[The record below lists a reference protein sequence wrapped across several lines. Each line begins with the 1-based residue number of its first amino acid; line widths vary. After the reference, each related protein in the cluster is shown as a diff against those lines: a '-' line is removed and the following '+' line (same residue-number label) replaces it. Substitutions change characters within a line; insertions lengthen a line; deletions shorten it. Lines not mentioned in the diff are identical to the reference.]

1 MRELEL
7 RELLGV
13 LYDYLRGLKSE
24 EVWLSVNKLMRRSR
38 KRGFK
43 IEVDGRESLV
53 YELGRILEEYAD
65 GVRKYS
71 DNVQYKFYRENQLV
85 QLAKSTEKEEFIQQ
99 ILESKK
105 GKYKRGKVQPRPNAG
120 RQDGSSYSAPS

>member
-1 MRELEL
+1 MKELEL

-38 KRGFK
+38 KRGLK

-65 GVRKYS
+65 GVRRYS
-71 DNVQYKFYRENQLV
+71 DNVQYRFYRENQLV
-85 QLAKSTEKEEFIQQ
+85 QLAKSVDKEEFIQF
-99 ILESKK
+99 ILESKRR
-105 GKYKRGKVQPRPNAG
+105 YKRGRAQPRPNAWQQSG
-120 RQDGSSYSAPS
+120 TPNIAPS